1 MSSAAVILAA
11 GAGTRFTGR
20 SHKLLALLDGR
31 SLIDRAVA
39 SAHEARIGPVLVI
52 AGALDP
58 DTLRAA
64 CTSIDDN
71 STITLI
77 ANPNWEAGQSSSLL
91 LAAQTAAG
99 MDCSAIVV
107 ALGDQPHITPTAWR
121 AVAASN
127 APLAV
132 ADYNGHRGHPVRIH
146 ADLFNELPSA
156 GDVGAR
162 ELLQR
167 HVHLVEPV
175 PCAGSAA
182 DIDTVEELE
191 QWPRPSPTNSP

>member
-1 MSSAAVILAA
+1 MILAA

-31 SLIDRAVA
+31 SLIDHAVT
-39 SAHEARIGPVLVI
+39 SAHEADIGPVLI
-52 AGALDP
+52 IGGAVDP
-58 DTLRAA
+58 ATLRAA
-64 CTSIDDN
+64 CTSITDP
-71 STITLI
+71 STITI
-77 ANPNWEAGQSSSLL
+77 VANPDWEAGQSSSLL
-91 LAAQTAAG
+91 LAARTAAG
-99 MDCSAIVV
+99 MDHSAIVV

-121 AVAASN
+121 AVAASD

-132 ADYNGHRGHPVRIH
+132 ADYSGHRGHPVRIR
-146 ADLFNELPSA
+146 ADLFTELPSK

-162 ELLQR
+162 DLLQR